1 MSKKKIKGV
10 NAFDL
15 LNDNTADESAGSGDN
30 DTSAQAFDA
39 EIYGALRS
47 ADANRQSA
55 SPVNIFEIHPD
66 PAQPR
71 RAVPA
76 VIRNRIDWN
85 GNTNAVETLFE
96 TWQQMVNAER
106 PGSQKAFH
114 LRAYL
119 DESAIS
125 DEEEQLAQ
133 DIESDAHIAED
144 VEQTATTGPLE
155 LSLLKLVQLAV
166 SIRQEGLTNPI
177 TVVPAGQEYRL
188 ETGERR
194 WLAYHLLYWHTH
206 DPKFNQIAARTVE
219 EFSIWRQAAE
229 NNARSNLN
237 AISKARQLA
246 VLLMDLRERE
256 EDATY
261 RPFEE
266 FVTEQAYYSQVADGN
281 AHRIPRGTSE
291 RLLNAT
297 GLKSPKQLREYRRL
311 LRLPKMVWEIAD
323 DLNWAERAVRD
334 LWKRA
339 IDDDDL
345 ILLAAEKARDEGY
358 TVPMGT
364 VEQKRPRRKNT
375 RSQPD
380 KLAPGTTGYYR
391 HLTRLIN
398 RAKSGKGDPGEAVT
412 MIEEFRHWLDE
423 QQAQIEQSKD

>member
-1 MSKKKIKGV
+1 VSKKKIKGV
-10 NAFDL
+10 DAFDL
-15 LNDNTADESAGSGDN
+15 LNSSTDDQDADSNQDP
-30 DTSAQAFDA
+30 SAQAFDA

-71 RAVPA
+71 RAIPA
-76 VIRNRIDWN
+76 IIRNRIDWT
-85 GNTNAVETLFE
+85 GNADAVNNLFE

-119 DESAIS
+119 DESSIS

-133 DIESDAHIAED
+133 DIERDDSTAED
-144 VEQTATTGPLE
+144 VDHVPAIGPLE
-155 LSLLKLVQLAV
+155 SSLIKLVQLAV

-177 TVVPAGQEYRL
+177 TVVPAGREYRL

-246 VLLMDLRERE
+246 VLLMDLREQE

-261 RPFEE
+261 RPFAE
-266 FVTEQAYYSQVADGN
+266 FVTEQAYYAQVADGN
-281 AHRIPRGTSE
+281 THRIPRGTSE

-311 LRLPKMVWEIAD
+311 LRLPKLVWEMAD
-323 DLNWAERAVRD
+323 DLNWAERAIRG
-334 LWKRA
+334 LFKRA

-345 ILLAAEKARDEGY
+345 IALAAEKARDEGY

-364 VEQKRPRRKNT
+364 VERKRTRRDKSTTRQQKP
-375 RSQPD
+375 
-380 KLAPGTTGYYR
+380 APGTPQYYR

-398 RAKSGKGDPGEAVT
+398 RAKSGKGDPGEAMS
-412 MIEEFRHWLDE
+412 MIDEFRSWLDE
-423 QQAQIEQSKD
+423 QQAQIEQRKR